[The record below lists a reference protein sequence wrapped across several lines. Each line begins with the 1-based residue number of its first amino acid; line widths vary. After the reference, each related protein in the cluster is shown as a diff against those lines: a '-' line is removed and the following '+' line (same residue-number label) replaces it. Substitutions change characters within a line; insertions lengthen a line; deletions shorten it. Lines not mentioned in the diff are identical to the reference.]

1 MLSEQGKRLVSMAVT
16 ATLCAGLLQASAV
29 MAAPAGAIYS
39 TWPTCTST
47 WGCSIERSSYSR
59 QHPFQYGAEGRKGKG
74 TADFI
79 I

>member
-29 MAAPAGAIYS
+29 MAAPAGPPGGPGGPGAGGPPVAY
-39 TWPTCTST
+39 C
-47 WGCSIERSSYSR
+47 R
-59 QHPFQYGAEGRKGKG
+59 QHPFQYGAESRKGKG